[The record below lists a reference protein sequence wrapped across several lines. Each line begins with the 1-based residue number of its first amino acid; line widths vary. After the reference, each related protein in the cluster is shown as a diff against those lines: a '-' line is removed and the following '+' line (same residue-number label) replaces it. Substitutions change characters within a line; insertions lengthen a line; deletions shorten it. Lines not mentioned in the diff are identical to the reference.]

1 MASIRSARMSDVTE
15 IVKLINT
22 FAKDGLLLPR
32 SLQSI
37 YENLLAF
44 RVVEEEGCVVG
55 TAGLHILEDDM
66 AEIRS
71 LAIAQAAQGKGY
83 GKWLVESLFAEAEA
97 LEVPQ
102 VLALTYQEDFFS
114 RCGFHVVEKMSL
126 QRKIWKDCAYCTKF
140 PACDEVAMMRPTRIG
155 EATGLAQAYGPQALG
170 R

>member
-1 MASIRSARMSDVTE
+1 MAIIRAARMGDAME
-15 IVKLINT
+15 IVKLVNS
-22 FAKDGLLLPR
+22 FAKEGLLLPR

-44 RVVEEEGCVVG
+44 RVIEEEGLVVG

-66 AEIRS
+66 GEIRS
-71 LAIAQAAQGKGY
+71 LAIAQEAQGKGY
-83 GKWLVESLFAEAEA
+83 GKWLVETLMAEAEA

-102 VLALTYQEDFFS
+102 VLALTYQEAFFDC
-114 RCGFHVVEKMSL
+114 CGFQVVEKMTL

-140 PACDEVAMMRPTRIG
+140 PACDEVAMIRKTRVAVT
-155 EATGLAQAYGPQALG
+155 EAT

>member
-1 MASIRSARMSDVTE
+1 MAIIRAARMGDAME
-15 IVKLINT
+15 IVKLVNS
-22 FAKDGLLLPR
+22 FAKEGLLLPR

-44 RVVEEEGCVVG
+44 RVIEEEGLVVG

-66 AEIRS
+66 GEIRS
-71 LAIAQAAQGKGY
+71 LAIAQEAQGKGY
-83 GKWLVESLFAEAEA
+83 GKWLVETLMAEAEA

-102 VLALTYQEDFFS
+102 VLALTYQEAFFD
-114 RCGFHVVEKMSL
+114 RCGFQVVEKMTL

-140 PACDEVAMMRPTRIG
+140 PACDEVAMIRKTRVAFT
-155 EATGLAQAYGPQALG
+155 EAT